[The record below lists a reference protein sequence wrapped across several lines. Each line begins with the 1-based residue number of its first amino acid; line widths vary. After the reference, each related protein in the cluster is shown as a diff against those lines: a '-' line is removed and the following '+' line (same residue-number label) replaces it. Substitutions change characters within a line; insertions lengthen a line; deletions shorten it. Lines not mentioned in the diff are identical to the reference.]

1 MTLNL
6 LFHNIQESIEIIEY
20 ISEMC
25 ENNNLLTP
33 SVDIFNIFPGF
44 SWQPLWICLCTAATS
59 PKNKEER

>member
-25 ENNNLLTP
+25 E
-33 SVDIFNIFPGF
+33 
-44 SWQPLWICLCTAATS
+44 TS
-59 PKNKEER
+59 EIPW